1 MTRIRTEAQR
11 ERNRQYQQEY
21 WARRRAVVVAMMTAR
36 TPSLPTVS
44 ILEKDL
50 GLTNADY
57 YAGKAAQAAAGLS

>member
-1 MTRIRTEAQR
+1 MARIRTEAQR

-21 WARRRAVVVAMMTAR
+21 WAQRRAVVVAMMASR